1 MAKNKKTKFITKDI
15 LKSSIIGS
23 FQKLDPRYMIK
34 NPVMFVVEIGCFIT
48 LLLTFVPTLFGG
60 SEQYRIYN
68 GIVTVILFVTVL
80 FANFAESVA
89 EGRGKAQAASLKKT
103 KQDTKAR
110 KLLSDGTE
118 QIINASELKKGDL
131 VLVKAGELIPND
143 GEVIE
148 GIASVDESAIT
159 GESAPVT
166 REAGGDFSSV
176 TGGTTVVSDWLKIKI
191 VAEPGKSFLDKMI
204 SMVEGASR
212 QKTPNEIALNTLLI
226 VLTLIFLIVVVTL
239 YPFASYLGV
248 KIHMYYYALL
258 LNDGTVLRV
267 SKSIDN
273 LASTAVSL
281 MPVMGILAVLTI
293 LFAFAL
299 ARWQTNRLI
308 KPINELDLERPL
320 DSDIYEELSPLLEA
334 MDRQNREKEAVANMR
349 KEFSANVSHELK
361 TPLTSISGYAEIMKN
376 GLVRPEDISGFSER
390 IYKEA
395 RRLIT
400 LIEDII
406 KLSKLDEESVE
417 LEKEDVDL
425 YELTREIVSRLSPQA
440 AQKNIRIELSG
451 ESVHYHGIRQILDEM
466 VYNVC
471 ENAVK
476 YNYENGKV
484 SVWAGNTLNGP
495 KISVS
500 DTGIGIP
507 KEHQERIFER
517 FYRVDKSHSKERGG
531 TGLGLSIVKHGALL
545 HGAKVS
551 VESEEG
557 RGTKISMQFPRIC
570 QK

>member
-1 MAKNKKTKFITKDI
+1 MSIKRKIQQSMTVILTVTLVLSYAILSVILYNRNMNLLQTEVKQEAEYIREAINLSDSDYIKQMDNVVASTRVTQIKADGTVLYDSRRDADI
-15 LKSSIIGS
+15 LKNHGNR
-23 FQKLDPRYMIK
+23 KEVK
-34 NPVMFVVEIGCFIT
+34 EA
-48 LLLTFVPTLFGG
+48 LL
-60 SEQYRIYN
+60 
-68 GIVTVILFVTVL
+68 
-80 FANFAESVA
+80 
-89 EGRGKAQAASLKKT
+89 
-103 KQDTKAR
+103 
-110 KLLSDGTE
+110 
-118 QIINASELKKGDL
+118 KG
-131 VLVKAGELIPND
+131 
-143 GEVIE
+143 
-148 GIASVDESAIT
+148 
-159 GESAPVT
+159 
-166 REAGGDFSSV
+166 
-176 TGGTTVVSDWLKIKI
+176 
-191 VAEPGKSFLDKMI
+191 
-204 SMVEGASR
+204 EGADVRKSETVG
-212 QKTPNEIALNTLLI
+212 KD
-226 VLTLIFLIVVVTL
+226 
-239 YPFASYLGV
+239 
-248 KIHMYYYALL
+248 MYYYALL

-320 DSDIYEELSPLLEA
+320 DNDVYEELSPLLEA
-334 MDRQNREKEAVANMR
+334 MDKQNREKEAVANMR

-376 GLVRPEDISGFSER
+376 GLVRSEDIPVFSER

-417 LEKEDVDL
+417 MEKEEVDL
-425 YELTREIVSRLSPQA
+425 YELTREIISRLSPQA

-451 ESVHYHGIRQILDEM
+451 EHVNYYGIRQILDEM
-466 VYNVC
+466 IYNVC
-471 ENAVK
+471 ENALK
-476 YNYENGKV
+476 YNYDNGKV
-484 SVWAGNTLNGP
+484 SVWAGNTLEGP

-507 KEHQERIFER
+507 KEHRERIFER

-545 HGAKVS
+545 HGSKVS

-557 RGTKISMQFPRIC
+557 KGTKISMQFPRAG